1 VPYIKV
7 PGWRSQTYPSSK
19 SPQPCPEWTV
29 TGHVAPT
36 CTCVHLLCR
45 YAGLSTCFRREAGSH
60 GKDTLG
66 IFR

>member
-1 VPYIKV
+1 MWV
-7 PGWRSQTYPSSK
+7 
-19 SPQPCPEWTV
+19 
-29 TGHVAPT
+29 
-36 CTCVHLLCR
+36 LLCLLHR